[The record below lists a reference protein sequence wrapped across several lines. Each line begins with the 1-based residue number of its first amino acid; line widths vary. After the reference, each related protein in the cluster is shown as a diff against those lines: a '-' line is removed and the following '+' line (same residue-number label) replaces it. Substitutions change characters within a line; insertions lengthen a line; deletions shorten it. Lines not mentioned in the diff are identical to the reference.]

1 MLLKLTLSSL
11 YARLLTVSMT
21 IFAISLSLMLYLS
34 VEKLRTSAYT
44 SFTDTISQ
52 TDLILGSRTSSIQL
66 LLYSVF
72 RVGNATNN
80 ITWESYEDIMN
91 KDEIEWSVPISLGDS
106 HKSFRVMG
114 TNLDF
119 FKRYKYRGGQSIEI
133 NEGNYFDDLY
143 DVVLGASVAEKLKY
157 EIGESIIVSHGIKSF
172 TDHDDQPFKVSGIL
186 EKTGTPVD
194 NTVIVSLEAIEAIH
208 VDWSSG
214 AKIPGQETPIEEIR
228 KMDLSAKNITAAFIG
243 VKSKLS
249 IFKLQR
255 WINEYPEEA
264 LTSILPGVALHELWR
279 IIGVVENLLLG
290 ISIIIIFTTLIG
302 MAAIIF
308 SSLNERRREM
318 AIWRAMGASPY
329 IVIGILML
337 EAFVISFLSTLV
349 SSILLYILLNILQ
362 PWIDD
367 TYGIL
372 INIELLSFKDLLIFL
387 IFIISAMLVSLI
399 PAIRAYWFSINDGMI
414 IKILSLIHI

>member
-1 MLLKLTLSSL
+1 
-11 YARLLTVSMT
+11 
-21 IFAISLSLMLYLS
+21 
-34 VEKLRTSAYT
+34 
-44 SFTDTISQ
+44 
-52 TDLILGSRTSSIQL
+52 
-66 LLYSVF
+66 LYSVF

-80 ITWESYEDIMN
+80 ITWESYEEIMN
-91 KDEIEWSVPISLGDS
+91 KDEVEWSVPISLGDS
-106 HKSFRVMG
+106 HKGFRVMG

-119 FKRYKYRGGQSIEI
+119 FKRYKYRGGQLIEI
-133 NEGNYFDDLY
+133 SEGNYFDDLY
-143 DVVLGASVAEKLKY
+143 DVVIGAAVAEKLKY
-157 EIGESIIVSHGIKSF
+157 NIGKSIIVSHGIKSF

-186 EKTGTPVD
+186 EKTGTPID

-228 KMDLSAKNITAAFIG
+228 NMDLSAKNITAAFIG
-243 VKSKLS
+243 VKSKLT

-279 IIGVVENLLLG
+279 IIGIVENLLLG
-290 ISIIIIFTTLIG
+290 ISIVVIFTTLIG

-318 AIWRAMGASPY
+318 AIWRAMGASPNV
-329 IVIGILML
+329 VIGILML
-337 EAFVISFLSTLV
+337 EAFIISFLSTLL

-372 INIELLSFKDLLIFL
+372 INIEQLSLKDLLIFIL
-387 IFIISAMLVSLI
+387 FIISAMLVSLI
-399 PAIRAYWFSINDGMI
+399 PAIRAYWFSINDRMT
-414 IKILSLIHI
+414 IKI